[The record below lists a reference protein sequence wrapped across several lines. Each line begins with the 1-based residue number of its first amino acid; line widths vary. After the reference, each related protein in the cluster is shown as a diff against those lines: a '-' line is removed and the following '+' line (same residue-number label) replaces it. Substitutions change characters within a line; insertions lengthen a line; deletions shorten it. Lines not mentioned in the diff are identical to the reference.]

1 MLLRPVR
8 DDRTVLF
15 RDRILALVVAVAWG
29 LNFPATAIALDHWPP
44 FLLAAVRFTLLA
56 LPTILFVPRPKVP
69 FRWIVLVGATL
80 GVLQFAF
87 LYLGMAAGMPTGLA
101 SLVIQ
106 ASAPFTVVL
115 AGVLL
120 RERLTARQVVG
131 VSVAVAALGVIAVHR
146 AQTAA
151 LLPVVLV
158 LCGALGWALGNVAT
172 RRTGPVNP
180 LHLTLWWAV
189 VPPVPMFALSLLVEG
204 PARVGQAFGTAFTAS
219 ALPADLGLLY
229 IVVAGSLVGYGIW
242 SRLMG
247 KYPSSTVAPF
257 SMLVP
262 VIGVLASW
270 AAFGEVPD
278 VVEVVAGAVVVV
290 AVLWSSRT
298 ARAAP
303 AFVETPPVERDA
315 AESGAV
321 PATSDRLAQT
331 PPSREAGT
339 EAAARDVVDAAPV
352 PAPEPVS
359 PGAAGARR

>member
-1 MLLRPVR
+1 M
-8 DDRTVLF
+8 LF

-29 LNFPATAIALDHWPP
+29 LNFPATAIALEHWPP
-44 FLLAAVRFTLLA
+44 FLLAAVRFALLA
-56 LPTILFVPRPKVP
+56 IPTILFVPRPAVR

-131 VSVAVAALGVIAVHR
+131 VCVAVAALGVIAVHR

-189 VPPVPMFALSLLVEG
+189 VPPVPMFLLSLAVEG
-204 PARVGQAFGTAFTAS
+204 PERVGRAFRTALTPE
-219 ALPADLGLLY
+219 ALPADLGVLY
-229 IVVAGSLVGYGIW
+229 IVLAASVVGYGIW

-262 VIGVLASW
+262 VVGVLASW

-278 VVEVVAGAVVVV
+278 LVEVVAGLVVVA

-298 ARAAP
+298 PKPLPAPRATPVTPAPPAASAP
-303 AFVETPPVERDA
+303 AEPPV
-315 AESGAV
+315 
-321 PATSDRLAQT
+321 
-331 PPSREAGT
+331 
-339 EAAARDVVDAAPV
+339 
-352 PAPEPVS
+352 PVS
-359 PGAAGARR
+359 PGADAARR